1 MADAK
6 RDGKGTSKQ
15 IDLDKLMEKEYIKR
29 ENKPRRELNVGNV
42 SKPSKDI
49 EGPKPAPLA
58 PKKNK

>member
-1 MADAK
+1 MNKESVK
-6 RDGKGTSKQ
+6 RTKP
-15 IDLDKLMEKEYIKR
+15 KR
-29 ENKPRRELNVGNV
+29 EETLKI